1 MTKVICNEKW
11 YVVCDV
17 FQTECLTI
25 DFYAFK
31 MIAQKLSYWTLKKS
45 QLIRLKM
52 LLIFRL
58 VRNDARG
65 ISMFFI

>member
-11 YVVCDV
+11 YALCDV
-17 FQTECLTI
+17 FQTERLTI

-31 MIAQKLSYWTLKKS
+31 MTAQKLSYWTLKKS

-52 LLIFRL
+52 PL
-58 VRNDARG
+58 V
-65 ISMFFI
+65 F